1 MRIQEIENTAAGH
14 LKSGPTSLDLMST
27 DDELE
32 EDDI

>member
-14 LKSGPTSLDLMST
+14 LNSGPTSLDLVST
-27 DDELE
+27 DDE